1 MPKNSFINPQN
12 CYFAAKFH
20 NQGFRVFMYFTR
32 ILSIFAFILFAV
44 LPLTEVNSQTA
55 ATTKVEGTVTDIRT
69 GLPLE
74 GAFAGFVNSG
84 TAVFTGSD
92 GKYRIE
98 TTSGYERIIFR
109 FTGYDT
115 ISVKLVPGVSQVV
128 NVTMSFSS
136 IDIGEVEIKSPRR
149 KYSNRNNPAVDLI
162 GKVTDNRNLNRKE
175 KYDFLEYRKY
185 EKISFALTSLRE
197 ASVKRLFKKMSFAF
211 DTTFSAGIEGKTG
224 LLLYLSEKISDHYF
238 RKDPLAVKEIT
249 RAINNFN
256 PGRFTDTRGI
266 SEKINYFY
274 QDINIYDN
282 EILFLNNRFISPVAG
297 SGPLFY
303 KFFITD
309 TVFIDNTECIRLR
322 FEPRNRADHLF
333 EGYLWI
339 IPASSFAV
347 KKIEMSLN
355 RQINLDWIR
364 DIRITQDFIETK
376 DNDWLPSREEISV
389 DFGLKAEMAGLTGT
403 RIRTFDSFVINKSP
417 GGDIFTGPS
426 ETENLVDQHKRPGFV
441 ENIRPVALGRSESE
455 LRSTIDSINNIT
467 SYSRWMKF
475 IMMFPN
481 DLIDLGKVA
490 LGPEDNFFSFNPAE
504 GNRLYFGGR
513 TTEDFSK
520 RITVDSYVAYGFGD
534 RDLKY
539 NLGLIFSLSPKTI
552 YEFPVKSISVSYR
565 KDLLIPGQDFR
576 FSDNNNF
583 FSSFKRGIDDKFV
596 MNKTLRIEYLNE
608 WESHFSVM
616 TGYSYTDQSA
626 RGKLRFSYED
636 YLSGPEINEGITI
649 SELYGI
655 LRYAPNESFYQKA
668 LYRNRYRNRHPVFEL
683 DYALGHKSI
692 GNDYDY
698 LRLQFTVQ
706 KRFYTPLLGVSDI
719 SATAGKIF
727 GTVSYPL
734 LFMHRA
740 NQTYGYQTG
749 AYNMMNFLEF
759 VSDSYLAINADHN
772 FNGLI
777 FNKIP
782 LLNRLKLREV
792 LSCKILFGKL
802 DISNDPAVN
811 EGLLRFPVDAA
822 GTSLTQSLYN
832 GPYIEASAGIANI
845 LHLFRIDLVKRF
857 TYLDNPYISH
867 TGIRFMFEFTL

>member
-1 MPKNSFINPQN
+1 
-12 CYFAAKFH
+12 
-20 NQGFRVFMYFTR
+20 MYFKE
-32 ILSIFAFILFAV
+32 ILSILAFILFAV
-44 LPLTEVNSQTA
+44 LPFTEANSQTT
-55 ATTKVEGTVTDIRT
+55 ATTRVEGTVTDIRT
-69 GLPLE
+69 GMPLE
-74 GAFAGFVNSG
+74 GAFAGFADSG
-84 TAVFTGSD
+84 NGVFTGSD
-92 GKYRIE
+92 GKYRLE
-98 TTSGYERIIFR
+98 TTSHSDRIIFR

-115 ISVKLVPGVSQVV
+115 ISVKVIYGRSQVV
-128 NVTMSFSS
+128 NTAMSFSS
-136 IDIGEVEIKSPRR
+136 IDIGEVEIKPPRR

-162 GKVTDNRNLNRKE
+162 AKVTDNSNHNRKE

-185 EKISFALTSLRE
+185 EKISFALTGLRE
-197 ASVKRLFKKMSFAF
+197 ASVKRVMGKMSFAF

-224 LLLYLSEKISDHYF
+224 LLLYLREKISGHYF
-238 RKDPLAVKEIT
+238 RKDPHAEKEIT
-249 RAINNFN
+249 RAVNDYN

-274 QDINIYDN
+274 QDINVYDN
-282 EILFLNNRFISPVAG
+282 EILFLNNRFISPAAA

-303 KFFITD
+303 KYFITD
-309 TVFIDNTECIRLR
+309 TVFIENTECIRLR
-322 FEPRNRADHLF
+322 FEPRNKADHLF

-339 IPASSFAV
+339 IPASRYAV
-347 KKIEMSLN
+347 RKIEMSLN
-355 RQINLDWIR
+355 ARINLDWIS
-364 DIRITQDFIETK
+364 DIKITQDFIETE

-389 DFGLKAEMAGLTGT
+389 GFGVKADLAGLKGT
-403 RIRTFDSFVINKSP
+403 RVRTFDSYVINRSHD
-417 GGDIFTGPS
+417 GDIFRGFS
-426 ETENLVDQHKRPGFV
+426 EAENLVERHQTPAYVDS
-441 ENIRPVALGRSESE
+441 IRPVALGRSENE
-455 LRSTIDSINNIT
+455 LRSTLDSINNIP

-481 DLIDLGKVA
+481 DLIDLGKIA

-520 RITVDSYVAYGFGD
+520 RITVDSYVAYGFAD

-552 YEFPVKSISVSYR
+552 YEFPVKSILVSYR
-565 KDLLIPGQDFR
+565 KDLLIPGQDYR

-608 WESHFSVM
+608 WESHLSVM
-616 TGYSYTDQSA
+616 TGFSYTDQSA

-636 YLSGPEINEGITI
+636 YLSGPEISDGITI
-649 SELYGI
+649 SELYGT

-668 LYRNRYRNRHPVFEL
+668 LYRNRYRNRYPVFEL
-683 DYALGHKSI
+683 NYALGNKSI
-692 GNDYDY
+692 GNDYNY

-706 KRFYTPLLGVSDI
+706 KRFYTPVIGVSDI
-719 SATAGKIF
+719 SVTTGKIF

-740 NQTYGYQTG
+740 NQTYGYQAG

-772 FNGLI
+772 FNGLL

-782 LLNRLKLREV
+782 LVNRLKLREV
-792 LSCKILFGKL
+792 LSFKILLGKL
-802 DISNDPAVN
+802 DLSNDPAVN
-811 EGLLRFPVDAA
+811 EGLLRFPVDDT
-822 GTSLTQSLYN
+822 GTALTQSLHE

-867 TGIRFMFEFTL
+867 TGIRFMFEFAL